1 MFRFARCFNTEGK
14 AFQIENMYRNEW
26 KGVIV
31 LTLEVRRIE
40 EQEWEMYCQ
49 IRAESYH
56 QLYPERAVELRHLT
70 DLNDTRC
77 VFVDGEM
84 KVTGRLFA
92 YTQYLHGQTLPM
104 GGVASIATR
113 IEERGQGYVRA
124 LLSAMLLE
132 MKENGVPL
140 SCLHPSSYA
149 FYRQFGYEY
158 CCEKRIFKSLRS
170 TKLFAV
176 PAAPDSGRVVRS
188 STDELD
194 TLKSLYD
201 RYAVTRNGLLSRTDR
216 EWIKIVQNIFGGPKP
231 QIYLWRDAQ
240 NEPQGYMV
248 LLQEEGHKKFVKEL
262 IASNID
268 AQKGLLALLER
279 DNLLAGWEWE
289 TGIDSILS
297 ALLHDPKQMK
307 SDTENWFMG
316 RIVDV
321 TTAWKVTSPQALTGS
336 VRLGVAD
343 SFAPWN
349 EGTWQVTIQTAGQ
362 ADVAASS
369 APAQASADIGTWSQ
383 LFYGYLSV
391 EQALFLGKLSVHD
404 PNALPVL
411 HSLWASSQKPLMLDY
426 F

>member
-1 MFRFARCFNTEGK
+1 M
-14 AFQIENMYRNEW
+14 
-26 KGVIV
+26 
-31 LTLEVRRIE
+31 TLEVRRIA

-56 QLYPERAVELRHLT
+56 QLYPERAVEMRHLT

-92 YTQYLHGQTLPM
+92 YTQYLHGQALPM

-124 LLSAMLLE
+124 MLSAMLQEL
-132 MKENGVPL
+132 KENGVPV

-158 CCEKRIFKSLRS
+158 CCEKRIFKSPASSR
-170 TKLFAV
+170 LFAT
-176 PAAPDSGRVVRS
+176 PASPDSGRVIRS
-188 STDELD
+188 SPEELD
-194 TLKSLYD
+194 TLKSLYE
-201 RYAVTRNGLLSRTDR
+201 REAKSRNGLLQRTDR
-216 EWIKIVQNIFGGPKP
+216 EWVKIVQNVFGGPKP
-231 QIYLWRDAQ
+231 QIYLWIDAQ

-248 LLQEEGHKKFVKEL
+248 LIQEEGHKKFVKEL
-262 IASNID
+262 IAANID

-279 DNLLAGWEWE
+279 DNLLQGWEWE
-289 TGIDSILS
+289 TGIDSILP

-321 TTAWKVTSPQALTGS
+321 TTAWKVTSPQAQTGS
-336 VRLGVAD
+336 VRLGVTD
-343 SFAPWN
+343 TFAPWN
-349 EGTWQVTIQTAGQ
+349 EGTWQVTVEQSGQ
-362 ADVAASS
+362 AEVAASS
-369 APAQASADIGTWSQ
+369 EPAQASADIGTWTQ

-404 PNALPVL
+404 PNVLPVL
-411 HSLWASSQKPLMLDY
+411 SSLWTSSQKPLMLDY